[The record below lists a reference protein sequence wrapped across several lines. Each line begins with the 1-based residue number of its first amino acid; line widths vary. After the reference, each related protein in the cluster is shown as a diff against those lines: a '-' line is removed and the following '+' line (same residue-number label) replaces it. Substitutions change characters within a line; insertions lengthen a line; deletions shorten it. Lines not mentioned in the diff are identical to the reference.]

1 MPVFS
6 PAAPAAAASTAWLF
20 SPSKAVRIASRVR
33 EMTCAEVIEGDA
45 VRPVWV
51 PLRVFGI
58 SGRGG
63 GGGFVFVV
71 AAGGAPSGRRLVAGL
86 SGSPRPAVDCVVCA
100 GIMSAQAGGM
110 NM

>member
-1 MPVFS
+1 MPGFN

-20 SPSKAVRIASRVR
+20 SPSRAFRIASRVR
-33 EMTCAEVIEGDA
+33 EITCAEVIEGDA
-45 VRPVWV
+45 VSPACV

-71 AAGGAPSGRRLVAGL
+71 VAGGAPSSRRLVDGL
-86 SGSPRPAVDCVVCA
+86 SGSPRTAVD
-100 GIMSAQAGGM
+100 
-110 NM
+110 